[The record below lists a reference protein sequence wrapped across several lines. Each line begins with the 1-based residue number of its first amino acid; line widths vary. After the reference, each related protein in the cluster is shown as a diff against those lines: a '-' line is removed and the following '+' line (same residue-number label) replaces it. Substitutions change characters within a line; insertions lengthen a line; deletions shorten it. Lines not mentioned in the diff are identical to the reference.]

1 MSANK
6 WILRPTINGKRPRMY
21 FRTRQ
26 EAREWLSARPF
37 IKAKPFK
44 AA

>member
-6 WILRPTINGKRPRMY
+6 WVLRPTINGKRPRLY